1 MCGRFVSVNKKKI
14 IEKSFNIS
22 TTKNFLEKSYNVAP
36 GQKINLILNNNR
48 ELILDSLIWGYS
60 FYSKNYNK
68 YQTII
73 NSRIETINSKFLFK
87 DSFLKRKC
95 IILANGYYEWQKT
108 KNKKIPYFI
117 NIPELES
124 IFFAGIW
131 RIEKRNNI
139 NTPVCCIITKE
150 ANKKIAF
157 IHHRMPIIFSF
168 SEALI
173 YLNDTSNEF
182 SKNIKNSEIEDEL
195 DFYEISTIVNNPLNN
210 YKKCIEPMN

>member
-36 GQKINLILNNNR
+36 GQKINAILNNNK
-48 ELILDSLIWGYS
+48 ELILDSLNWGYS
-60 FYSKNYNK
+60 FYSKKNNK
-68 YQTII
+68 DQTII

-131 RIEKRNNI
+131 RIENRNNI
-139 NTPVCCIITKE
+139 KTPVCCIITKE
-150 ANKKIAF
+150 ANKKITF

-168 SEALI
+168 NEALL

-195 DFYEISTIVNNPLNN
+195 DFYEVSTIVNNPLNN

>member
-1 MCGRFVSVNKKKI
+1 MCGRFVSLNKKKI

-22 TTKNFLEKSYNVAP
+22 TTKNFLENSYNVAP
-36 GQKINLILNNNR
+36 GQKINVILNNNK
-48 ELILDSLIWGYS
+48 ELILDSINWGYS
-60 FYSKNYNK
+60 FFDKNNNK
-68 YQTII
+68 DQAVI

-108 KNKKIPYFI
+108 KNQKKPFFI
-117 NIPELES
+117 NIPQLEP

-131 RIEKRNNI
+131 RIEDRNNI
-139 NTPVCCIITKE
+139 KTPVCCIITKE
-150 ANKKIAF
+150 ANKKITF

-168 SEALI
+168 NESLN

-182 SKNIKNSEIEDEL
+182 SKNITNTEIEDDL
-195 DFYEISTIVNNPLNN
+195 DLVLINSTIAD
-210 YKKCIEPMN
+210 